1 MKTEII
7 KNSFGTYQM
16 VSWTTKAPEVDLSGY
31 SYTKEDLECEPEK
44 VVETLIKQRRWELA
58 EKLMDQYI

>member
-1 MKTEII
+1 
-7 KNSFGTYQM
+7 M